1 METTEEAEAAASQF
15 YRYCGPNNYSGKS
28 EAGPMWRICYMSDIG
43 FVMNKLGLPGQEHPL
58 WVTTVVLPREMNVS
72 RDFDRRRDYNRDR
85 DRDRDR
91 RHGGDYDRGRYDD
104 RERY

>member
-1 METTEEAEAAASQF
+1 
-15 YRYCGPNNYSGKS
+15 
-28 EAGPMWRICYMSDIG
+28 MWRICYMFDIG

-58 WVTTVVLPREMNVS
+58 WVTTMVLPREMNVS

-104 RERY
+104 QGRYWGMFQGEGPVNKLDVVIIS